1 MAYATP
7 APPPVGDLGQEFE
20 FGLDLVLTNKG
31 PLDHLTLRRKTNVEI
46 IRPLHKRDYLRRL
59 VGGQRSLVALTRVA
73 AREYEVVRDGGG
85 DTKCLAP
92 RLRVWQCATR
102 VLASLA
108 ESGRAARTV
117 DGPYVETSSTAQ
129 VRHRD

>member
-1 MAYATP
+1 MYYATP
-7 APPPVGDLGQEFE
+7 APPPVGDLGQDFE
-20 FGLDLVLTNKG
+20 FGLDLVLTNQG

-46 IRPLHKRDYLRRL
+46 IRPLHDRDYLRRL

-108 ESGRAARTV
+108 ESGRVARTAEWTV
-117 DGPYVETSSTAQ
+117 RRTSATAH